1 MSRRGLAILDFDV
14 ECLPGHWIGG
24 DFTSKVI
31 TAVAWSWEHGKKVT
45 VMTHYDYTV
54 SEMAESLTYVI
65 NMADVVTGHYIRAFD
80 LPLLN
85 GTLLREQLP
94 PLGPVITSDTKSDLL
109 KAHGR
114 SKSQENL
121 AAMLGVEA
129 PKIQVTNYDWECFNT
144 RMPGYQKIG
153 VERVKGDVIQHK
165 QLRQKLLDLGYLG
178 PVRRWEP

>member
-1 MSRRGLAILDFDV
+1 MNGLAVLDFDI
-14 ECLPGHWIGG
+14 ECLPGHWIAA

-31 TAVAWSWEHGKKVT
+31 TAVAWGWEHGKKVT
-45 VMTHYDYTV
+45 VLTHYDYSV
-54 SEMAESLTYVI
+54 AEMAASLRTAI
-65 NMADVVTGHYIRAFD
+65 DMADVVTGHYIRAFD

-94 PLGPVITSDTKSDLL
+94 PLEPVLTSDTKIDLL

-121 AAMLGVEA
+121 ASMLGVES
-129 PKIQVTNYDWECFNT
+129 PKVQVTNYEWELFNT
-144 RMPGYQKIG
+144 RTPGYRDIG
-153 VERVKGDVIQHK
+153 IKRVKGDVIQHK
-165 QLRQKLLDLGYLG
+165 ELRQKLIDLEYLG